1 MFLDGAKALDRPVTQ
16 TFWRHRPS
24 AAVPSPSAAQLPR
37 ATLLRPSGRGSMR
50 SHIMSRRGDAG
61 AVTRAVLPAAGV
73 VQLVEQMI
81 RNQQVSGSSPLA
93 GSIFP

>member
-1 MFLDGAKALDRPVTQ
+1 
-16 TFWRHRPS
+16 
-24 AAVPSPSAAQLPR
+24 
-37 ATLLRPSGRGSMR
+37 MR

-93 GSIFP
+93 GSNIINKLA